1 MKYFRSM
8 LFAAAV
14 LALGTAAHA
23 QQTLIHT
30 TVPFNFMV
38 GDKLYPA
45 GDYAIE
51 KTAVASSVL
60 LVYNRD
66 RQDPILIAPHRCSTG
81 GAVNEKPKLV
91 FDQMSGTYFLRQ
103 IWIAN
108 DTSGFELHRSN
119 AEARLA
125 LNAAPPERVTIAA
138 YATQK

>member
-14 LALGTAAHA
+14 LALGTSAHA
-23 QQTLIHT
+23 QQTLIHA

-51 KTAVASSVL
+51 KTAVATNVL
-60 LVYNRD
+60 LVYNHD
-66 RQDPILIAPHRCSTG
+66 RQEPVLIVPHRCMTAGSI
-81 GAVNEKPKLV
+81 NEKPKLV
-91 FDQMSGTYFLRQ
+91 FDHMDGAYFLRQ

-108 DTSGFELHRSN
+108 DVSGFELRRSN
-119 AEARLA
+119 TEARLA
-125 LNAAPPERVTIAA
+125 FNAAPPEQVTIAG
-138 YATQK
+138 YTTQK